1 MIVVHHWGRGVS
13 FELNDGTPP
22 LKPLQVGLKGKWE
35 IISCQPCI
43 AVTSGGTDPISDL
56 IECFFKPDEEIS
68 GNFLK
73 IEDRLNN
80 ECAAQEEDL
89 K

>member
-1 MIVVHHWGRGVS
+1 M
-13 FELNDGTPP
+13 
-22 LKPLQVGLKGKWE
+22 KGKWE